1 MRLLHRPHLGAAP
14 ALLLLATPATAD
26 AIDGSWCDD
35 AGRHLAISG
44 SRIVTPGGT
53 EMEGNYTR
61 HAFRYVVPLN
71 APSSG
76 QLVDMQLLNENTAQL
91 RVGSGGGAEV
101 WRRCKPKV
109 SPGSGALRAHS
120 H

>member
-1 MRLLHRPHLGAAP
+1 MRPPHERYIGAGAA
-14 ALLLLATPATAD
+14 LLFLATPAAAD
-26 AIDGSWCDD
+26 VIDGSWCDD

-61 HAFRYVVPLN
+61 HAFRYVVPMN
-71 APSSG
+71 EPSSG
-76 QLVDMQLLNENTAQL
+76 QGVDMQLLNENTVQL

-101 WRRCKPKV
+101 WRRCKPET
-109 SPGSGALRAHS
+109 S
-120 H
+120 